1 MATCLSR
8 LITLKHSINYFLTF
22 FDFLRYKKSDLLS
35 LSFYHHHNNFS
46 STNIRNF
53 IIYSRSAQWKR
64 SFPRTQY
71 LTSVQKTKS
80 SLDNIAEE
88 FDAKQDA
95 VEQIIGHVRSIME
108 GELNLGDIELFGE
121 LGELA
126 RYINET
132 KKSLKSLSNLD
143 ITEKELPET
152 SDQLE
157 GILQSTEE
165 ATDQILTLAEGLLSE
180 NSTIVKK
187 IEQLREAAKVN
198 AQANTEDLL
207 NELEQLNKNNYD
219 KFIAIMTACNFQ
231 DLTGQRIQKIVTM
244 VRDIEKKIM
253 TMVIGFDLK
262 IKSKENDAD
271 QEKIEKEQKLLEQY
285 QEPDLLKGP
294 QKKGVA
300 VEQNEVYDLLADLG
314 F

>member
-1 MATCLSR
+1 MEKIVSAHTTSD
-8 LITLKHSINYFLTF
+8 ISTEDKKLT
-22 FDFLRYKKSDLLS
+22 
-35 LSFYHHHNNFS
+35 
-46 STNIRNF
+46 
-53 IIYSRSAQWKR
+53 
-64 SFPRTQY
+64 
-71 LTSVQKTKS
+71 
-80 SLDNIAEE
+80 DNIAEE
-88 FDAKQDA
+88 FDVKQDA
-95 VEQIIGHVRSIME
+95 VEKIIGHVRSIME

-157 GILQSTEE
+157 GILASTEE

-180 NSTIVKK
+180 NSTIGKK
-187 IEQLREAAKVN
+187 IGQLREAAKVN

-300 VEQNEVYDLLADLG
+300 VEQNEVDDLLADLG